1 METLQQEVSRPQRIP
16 LLTTHPFVHSIT
28 QHLCTESHWEPR
40 PLLGGTESAQAPSET
55 EPRCWLG
62 QGYRRR
68 GQGTEGG
75 FREEVTEDLG
85 SEGEQ
90 GWSGTGGDNA
100 DPRLADREEASG
112 T

>member
-1 METLQQEVSRPQRIP
+1 MYGIP
-16 LLTTHPFVHSIT
+16 VGT
-28 QHLCTESHWEPR
+28 QVPA
-40 PLLGGTESAQAPSET
+40 GGTESAQAPSET

-85 SEGEQ
+85 PEEEQ
-90 GWSGTGGDNA
+90 GWSGTGGDDT
-100 DPRLADREEASG
+100 DPRLAEREEASG
-112 T
+112 TGRQAAGSEPDGCCPWMSRNRMWTLLCGW